1 MDMKISV
8 IVPVFNTEQYLDRCL
23 ESIVNQT
30 YKNIEVI
37 LVDDGSKKVCSDLCD
52 AWMKKDERIQ
62 VIHKQNEGL
71 GYARNTGI
79 QKATGEFLFFIDSDD
94 YLDETTIECCKNCA
108 EKTAAEIVC
117 YGFSAVNRNGKVIS
131 ERIPD
136 MPKMI
141 YEGEEIREI
150 LLPEMLGDNPKT
162 GKSAN
167 IEMSAWAAMFSVQL
181 IKRIEWEFV
190 SEREIISE
198 DVYSLL
204 CLYKHVQRVAILKKS
219 FYYYC
224 ENQNSLTHIYKEERY
239 QKIKQFYVASLSLIE
254 QLEYGEEMK
263 ERLKELYL
271 SFFIG
276 AAKTIVRA
284 SMPYTEKVKKLKDII
299 QDEQMQQILF
309 ESNKF
314 VMNRNKS
321 LFFQMARKQRVKTC
335 YLLLWL
341 QCRKK

>member
-1 MDMKISV
+1 MDIKISV
-8 IVPVFNTEQYLDRCL
+8 IVPVFNTEQYLNRCL

-37 LVDDGSKKVCSDLCD
+37 LVDDGSEKVCSDLCD
-52 AWMKKDERIQ
+52 VWAKKDERIQ
-62 VIHKQNEGL
+62 VVHKQNEGL

-79 QKATGEFLFFIDSDD
+79 QRATGEFLFFIDSDD
-94 YLDETTIECCKNCA
+94 YLDESTIECCKNCA
-108 EKTAAEIVC
+108 EETAAEIVC
-117 YGFSAVNRNGKVIS
+117 YGFSAVNRNGKIVS
-131 ERIPD
+131 VRIPE
-136 MPKMI
+136 MPKRI
-141 YEGEEIREI
+141 YEGEEICKI

-167 IEMSAWAAMFSVQL
+167 IEMSAWAAMFSAKL
-181 IKRIEWEFV
+181 IRQAEWKFV

-198 DVYSLL
+198 DVYSILS
-204 CLYKHVQRVAILKKS
+204 LYKHVQRVCILNKA
-219 FYYYC
+219 FYFYC
-224 ENQNSLTHIYKEERY
+224 ENQNSLTHIYKEDRY
-239 QKIKQFYVASLSLIE
+239 QKIKQFYTASLSLIE

-284 SMPYTEKVKKLKDII
+284 SMSYAEKIKKLKSII
-299 QDEQMQQILF
+299 EDEQMQEVLF
-309 ESNKF
+309 EANKF
-314 VMNRNKS
+314 VMNRNKA
-321 LFFQMARKQRVKTC
+321 LFFQMARKKRVKVC

-341 QCRKK
+341 QCRRK